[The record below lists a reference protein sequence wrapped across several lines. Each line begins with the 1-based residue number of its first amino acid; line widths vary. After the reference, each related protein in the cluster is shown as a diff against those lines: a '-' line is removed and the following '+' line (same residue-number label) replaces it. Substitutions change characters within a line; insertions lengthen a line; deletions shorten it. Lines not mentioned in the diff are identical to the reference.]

1 VVYLTSASVCLSLN
15 SFFFQLWYTGYL
27 TLTLE
32 MLAFRFAVNEG
43 LSNVVRMQWITY
55 PQLNWLWSDLERLP
69 SVRSE

>member
-1 VVYLTSASVCLSLN
+1 
-15 SFFFQLWYTGYL
+15 
-27 TLTLE
+27 